1 VRARPST
8 VALAASVL
16 ALAAGCDRCQGPR
29 PPQASPAPHAVA
41 TVNGEP
47 VPAEA
52 LERELREAEAGT
64 AGAGAGLDVLK
75 RRILDQL
82 VERTLLLQQAKARS
96 IVVGQDQVE
105 RALLR
110 IRAEYPGTHF
120 DDLLAQERLSQTELK
135 AKLREQLLLE
145 RLFETE
151 VFPQLQVA
159 QDEVERYYAAH
170 PAEFSEPESVHVQ
183 QIVVA
188 SKDEAVQLRE
198 KLKKTPQSFAEL
210 ARKSSIGPEGK
221 GGGDLGLI
229 GKGSGFPEVFDVCF
243 TLPLNAISEVT
254 PSPYGYHLFKVTEKK
269 PAQRRP
275 LDKAAPEIRE
285 KLLREKRAKAQ
296 GDYVAALRQRAT
308 VAFDEKAI
316 ASVTP

>member
-1 VRARPST
+1 MVRARFESLL
-8 VALAASVL
+8 LAAAV
-16 ALAAGCDRCQGPR
+16 AAGCGRCQGPR
-29 PPQASPAPHAVA
+29 PPQAGPAPRSVA

-52 LERELREAEAGT
+52 LERELREAQAGT
-64 AGAGAGLDVLK
+64 AGAGAPVLK
-75 RRILDQL
+75 QRILDEL
-82 VERTLLLQQAKARS
+82 VERTLLLQQARARS

-120 DDLLAQERLSQTELK
+120 DDLLAQERLSQIELK
-135 AKLREQLLLE
+135 ARLREQLVLE

-151 VFPQLQVA
+151 VFPQIQVGD
-159 QDEVERYYAAH
+159 DEVQRYYAEH
-170 PAEFSEPESVHVQ
+170 PQEFEDPEAVHVL

-188 SKDEAVQLRE
+188 SRDEAVEIRE
-198 KLKKTPQSFAEL
+198 KVRRNPQSFAEV
-210 ARKSSIGPEGK
+210 AKKSSIGPEGRN
-221 GGGDLGLI
+221 GGDLGLI
-229 GKGSGFPEVFDVCF
+229 GRGSGFPEVFDVCF

-254 PSPYGYHLFKVTEKK
+254 PSPYGFHLFKVTERR

-275 LDKAAPEIRE
+275 LDRASGLIRD

-296 GDYVAALRQRAT
+296 EEYVAALRRNAQINL
-308 VAFDEKAI
+308 DQKAI

>member
-1 VRARPST
+1 MRAPPVT
-8 VALAASVL
+8 VALAAI
-16 ALAAGCDRCQGPR
+16 LAASCGRCQGPR
-29 PPQASPAPHAVA
+29 PPQSSPAPRAVA

-64 AGAGAGLDVLK
+64 SGAGAGLDVLK

-82 VERTLLLQQAKARS
+82 VERTLLLQQARARS

-135 AKLREQLLLE
+135 AQLREQLLLE

-151 VFPQLQVA
+151 VFPQIQVT
-159 QDEVERYYAAH
+159 QDEVERYYGEHA
-170 PAEFSEPESVHVQ
+170 AEFAEPESVHVQ

-188 SKDEAVQLRE
+188 SKDEAAQLRD
-198 KLKKTPQSFAEL
+198 KLKKNPQSFAEM

-221 GGGDLGLI
+221 NGGDLGLV

-254 PSPYGYHLFKVTEKK
+254 PSPYGYHLFKVTERR
-269 PAQRRP
+269 PAQKRP
-275 LDKAAPEIRE
+275 LDKAAPEIKE
-285 KLLREKRAKAQ
+285 KLLRQKRAKAQ
-296 GDYVAALRQRAT
+296 SDYVAALRQRAS

-316 ASVTP
+316 SSVTP